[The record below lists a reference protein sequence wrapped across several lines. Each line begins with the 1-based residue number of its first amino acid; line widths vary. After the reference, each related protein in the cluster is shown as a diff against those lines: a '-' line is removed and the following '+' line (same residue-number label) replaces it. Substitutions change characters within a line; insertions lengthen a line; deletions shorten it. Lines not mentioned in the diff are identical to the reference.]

1 MDKKYQF
8 MVDFTLPNTLTPSF
22 MDLVPSQRAVVNRFL
37 QEGKLA
43 SYSLSLDN
51 LKLWAVFNA
60 NSEVEVMDMIADFP
74 LSGFMDVEISLL
86 TFNHTSKSEVLVFS
100 MN

>member
-1 MDKKYQF
+1 
-8 MVDFTLPNTLTPSF
+8 MVDFSLPHNLPSDF
-22 MDLVPSQRAVVNRFL
+22 IDLVPAQRAVVNRFL
-37 QEGKLA
+37 QEGKLS
-43 SYSLSLDN
+43 SYSLSLDTS
-51 LKLWAVFNA
+51 KLWAIFNA

-86 TFNHTSKSEVLVFS
+86 TFNHTSKSEVLIFS